1 MTNLEKV
8 ALENW
13 ARQLSDS
20 QLRKEYNNAFNIL
33 LDAYEDNHNFGIPY
47 SKEIEIR
54 VNILGKICTERGI
67 SLW

>member
-1 MTNLEKV
+1 MTDLEQI
-8 ALENW
+8 AIENY

-20 QLRKEYNNAFNIL
+20 QLRKEYCHAINIL
-33 LDAYEDNHNFGIPY
+33 ADAYEDNHFFGVPY
-47 SKEIEIR
+47 PKELEKR

>member
-1 MTNLEKV
+1 MTNLEQI

-33 LDAYEDNHNFGIPY
+33 LDAY
-47 SKEIEIR
+47 
-54 VNILGKICTERGI
+54 
-67 SLW
+67 